1 MKNKPNRQEIRR
13 QRAETYFWIYYNM
26 PDRSLDKLC
35 EMCSS
40 IGLKRHI
47 NTFKNYSVDFNWQ
60 QKLVEMDAKL
70 REAREQKQIARI
82 EEMNERQA
90 LDFRNA
96 QALARAGMSLIARD
110 FKDSGK
116 LDMSPQDIMTWLEKG
131 AKGERLA
138 MGEATERFEAML
150 YVYNAMILAVAHIF
164 SDVNVLKDER
174 ERDRQFR
181 LKVDELRHTKLI
193 GYVEKE

>member
-60 QKLVEMDAKL
+60 QKLIEMDAKL

>member
-1 MKNKPNRQEIRR
+1 MKNKPDRQEIRR